1 LPKQAQ
7 CVILNPTRASRALF
21 HPWDTPRDILKGK
34 FSMIKTVFAATAAL
48 FASAGAAFAGPY
60 VNVEANSGFTGSSY
74 NGTATD
80 LHVGYEGALGENASY
95 YVQGGATV
103 VSPDGGESD
112 TVPSGKAG
120 LGIGLTDALG
130 AYGEVSFV
138 GSGDSNV
145 DRGYGTKLGL
155 KYSF

>member
-1 LPKQAQ
+1 MFK
-7 CVILNPTRASRALF
+7 S
-21 HPWDTPRDILKGK
+21 
-34 FSMIKTVFAATAAL
+34 VFAASAAL
-48 FASAGAAFAGPY
+48 FASAGAALAGPY
-60 VNVEANSGFTGSSY
+60 VNVETNAGWTGSNY

-80 LHVGYEGALGENASY
+80 LHVGYEGALGESASY

-120 LGIGLTDALG
+120 LGIGLTEALG

-138 GSGDSNV
+138 GSGDSNI